1 MLQLLFFTKFVSE
14 KYSVCRVLR
23 QRINWP
29 ANYER
34 QLGNKPGPGIRAGIG
49 YASSTGEFRVSVPVG
64 INYLFDLS
72 HERSFIETGVGVT
85 WAEESIWKTGFQ
97 NSSSTY
103 EPGFFASI
111 VTGTRHLTA

>member
-1 MLQLLFFTKFVSE
+1 MLQLLFFTKFVSK

-64 INYLFDLS
+64 INYLLIFLMKDHLLKPAWAS
-72 HERSFIETGVGVT
+72 HGLKRAFGKQDF
-85 WAEESIWKTGFQ
+85 KT
-97 NSSSTY
+97 
-103 EPGFFASI
+103 
-111 VTGTRHLTA
+111 HLPHMSQDFLRQ